1 MIKLSSIVFVGL
13 LATLFLMS
21 FLTIFLP
28 ASGLLTVLINIFAVL
43 LLITGIILIISLIV
57 DRYKD
62 SKNEG
67 DDYKKY

>member
-28 ASGLLTVLINIFAVL
+28 DFGLLTVLINIFAVL
-43 LLITGIILIISLIV
+43 LLITGIILIVSLIV

>member
-28 ASGLLTVLINIFAVL
+28 ALGLLTVLINIFAVL

>member
-1 MIKLSSIVFVGL
+1 MIKISSIVFVGL

-28 ASGLLTVLINIFAVL
+28 ALGLLNLLINIFAVL

>member
-28 ASGLLTVLINIFAVL
+28 ALGLLTVLINIFAVL
-43 LLITGIILIISLIV
+43 LLITGIILIVSLIV